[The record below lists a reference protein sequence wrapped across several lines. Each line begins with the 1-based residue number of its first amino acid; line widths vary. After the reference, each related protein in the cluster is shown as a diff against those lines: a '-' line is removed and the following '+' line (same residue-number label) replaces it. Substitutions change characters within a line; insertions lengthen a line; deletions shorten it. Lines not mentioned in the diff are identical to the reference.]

1 MRFLLLAAAL
11 LFAVEGRLVELPAA
25 HFSVKAPAGWDRQL
39 QADRGDNPLGL
50 VLIHEKDPLSIITI
64 EFLPLGNDD
73 HETPGAV
80 IARHRG
86 WHASKPLKTKLAG
99 LPARRWTRSLRE
111 KGLAPARAHTWLV
124 EGKPGFW
131 VLELRAPVKGFEA
144 RDADFRRVVSSFRPL

>member
-1 MRFLLLAAAL
+1 MRALLLAASL
-11 LFAVEGRLVELPAA
+11 LAAAEPRLVELPAA
-25 HFSVKAPAGWDRQL
+25 HFSIEAPAGWDRQL

-50 VLIHEKDPLSIITI
+50 ILIHEKDPRAIITI
-64 EFLPLGNDD
+64 EFLPKGNDD

-86 WHASKPLKTKLAG
+86 WQASKPVKTTLAG

-124 EGKPGFW
+124 EGEAGFW
-131 VLELRAPVKGFEA
+131 VLELRAPVKGFAA
-144 RDADFRRVVSSFRPL
+144 READFSRVVSSFRPR

>member
-1 MRFLLLAAAL
+1 MRALILAASLLAAA
-11 LFAVEGRLVELPAA
+11 ETRPVELPAA
-25 HFSVKAPAGWDRQL
+25 HFSIAAPAGWDRQL

-50 VLIHEKDPLSIITI
+50 VLIHEDDPRAIITI
-64 EFLPLGNDD
+64 EFLPEGNDD

-86 WHASKPLKTKLAG
+86 WQASKPVKTKLAG

-111 KGLAPARAHTWLV
+111 KGLAPARAHTLLV

-131 VLELRAPVKGFEA
+131 LLELRAPVKGFEI
-144 RDADFRRVVSSFRPL
+144 READFRRVVESFRPL